1 MLLVVIK
8 IRLKMLE
15 QDKLTLRKA
24 LRQQRAQ
31 LTREQVTAVSEA
43 VARQILACDAFR
55 KAKSV
60 MGFLAFGKEL
70 GVDAVLDAALAMGK
84 TVAVPHIVS
93 ATCFEPVRLRTMQDF
108 ALDRFG
114 IRTVKPPLELL
125 KPEDFDLVLV
135 PGVAFGKDGSRMGM
149 GAGYY
154 DRFLPLAKKAV
165 LMGVAYADLLQE
177 SLPCDEHDVKM
188 QCIVSE
194 SGIITLAPL

>member
-1 MLLVVIK
+1 MH
-8 IRLKMLE
+8 E
-15 QDKLTLRKA
+15 QDKITLRKA

-31 LTREQVTAVSEA
+31 LTREQVTAAVEA
-43 VARQILACDAFR
+43 VARQILACDAFC

-70 GVDAVLDAALAMGK
+70 SVDLVLEAALAQGK

-93 ATCFEPVRLRTMQDF
+93 DTRFVPVRLQNLQDF
-108 ALDRFG
+108 DLDRYG
-114 IRTVKPPLELL
+114 IRTVRPPLEVME
-125 KPEDFDLVLV
+125 PEAFDLVLV
-135 PGVAFGKDGSRMGM
+135 PGVAFGRDGSRMGM

-154 DRFLPLAKKAV
+154 DRFLPQAKKAV
-165 LMGVAYADLLQE
+165 VMGVAYDFLLQS

-194 SGIITLAPL
+194 SGILTLAPL